1 MHLPLSTFP
10 TMVLLA
16 TFCLLLLSSLTP
28 ASLAS
33 PYSSLACRPDMF
45 HLVPARV
52 QEICSLLAMVQV
64 LTNTAAAGSIEGRV
78 ENFFHS
84 TCRA

>member
-1 MHLPLSTFP
+1 
-10 TMVLLA
+10 MVLLA

-33 PYSSLACRPDMF
+33 PYSALACRPDMF
-45 HLVPARV
+45 HLVPAWE

-64 LTNTAAAGSIEGRV
+64 LTNTAAAQQV
-78 ENFFHS
+78 L
-84 TCRA
+84 CL